1 MHGECSAVLPV
12 GLSGLVQT
20 CHPRSCLLTLLPP
33 SPLSKCLELLLA
45 QLQEVVEKHTDHEVL
60 EVASRTLHVLCSP
73 ELAFH
78 SRVDFARSR
87 LVDHLADKF
96 QHEAAE
102 LLQVPKLKRTAWR
115 EAPWS

>member
-1 MHGECSAVLPV
+1 MQVCPPKA
-12 GLSGLVQT
+12 
-20 CHPRSCLLTLLPP
+20 CLLTLAASLP
-33 SPLSKCLELLLA
+33 SPFPFLVLKYLELLLT
-45 QLQEVVEKHTDHEVL
+45 QLQEVVEKHTDREVL
-60 EVASRTLHVLCSP
+60 ETASRTLHVLCCP

-102 LLQVPKLKRTAWR
+102 LFQVPNMVA
-115 EAPWS
+115 AA